1 MLAQSLNVFKFGGA
15 SLKDAAAIRNVAN
28 ILETYKGDRL
38 VIVVSAM
45 GKNTNALEMIAR
57 AYADGNVDTAR
68 HKLAEFHNATMAIV
82 KELFG
87 DAPE

>member
-57 AYADGNVDTAR
+57 A
-68 HKLAEFHNATMAIV
+68 
-82 KELFG
+82 
-87 DAPE
+87 